1 MRRLAYHCTRRHIT
15 DCSHERWTR
24 RGHGSKFNQPRKYSI
39 VHHHVVP
46 PERVCS
52 WNSVFY
58 VRQHCVF
65 IFLFIYRHLLYTIFW
80 KRKKKESTVF
90 GENWGCARNVAEEEK
105 KNLRYRHAVT
115 GCSIEIQEEDAILY
129 FLDLRVLVSI
139 TFLSVKMQNLQE
151 KHEAVNFMNK

>member
-1 MRRLAYHCTRRHIT
+1 MRRLAYHCTRGHIT

-58 VRQHCVF
+58 ETALCIYF
-65 IFLFIYRHLLYTIFW
+65 FIYLSSSALYDFL
-80 KRKKKESTVF
+80 KKKKK
-90 GENWGCARNVAEEEK
+90 RNDSFWRKLRLCKKCSGGKK
-105 KNLRYRHAVT
+105 KNLRCRHAVT

-139 TFLSVKMQNLQE
+139 IFLSVKMQNLQE